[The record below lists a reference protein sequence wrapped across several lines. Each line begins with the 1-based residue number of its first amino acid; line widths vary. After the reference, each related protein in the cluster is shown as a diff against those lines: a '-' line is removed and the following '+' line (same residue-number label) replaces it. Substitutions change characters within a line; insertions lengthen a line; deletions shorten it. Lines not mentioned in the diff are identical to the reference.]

1 MITVGINGFGRIGK
15 LFLWNAIATDAFN
28 DIFINTG
35 RPIGSSMYD
44 TANYLLRDSSYGSLK
59 NFIYGIE
66 GRINKKDI
74 FEYVN
79 EEKGIIRTTN
89 KTNLHFLRKNR
100 NPKDIGWKNYDVDIV
115 VDCTG
120 HFLDPNLPASAEG
133 GSARGHFENGA
144 KKLLVSA
151 PFKIKKGE
159 KIPSD
164 AITTVMGINNE
175 KYDPIKHN
183 IISNASCTTTCL
195 SHMMKPIIDKLSIDS
210 IISASMITVH
220 AATSSQNVL
229 DSVPKA
235 GAKDLRKNRSFS
247 GNIIL
252 TSTGAAK
259 ALILVIP
266 EMINK
271 PFLTESV
278 RIPSVSGSIVILNL
292 CLNGKES
299 KESINKIFKEASV
312 RDKNNYL
319 AYTEIQNV
327 SNDIVGSFNAAIIEA
342 CETSVGTSK
351 LTGGEIISNAVIYGW
366 YDNEMGYVRMLFE
379 NALSIAKTL

>member
-1 MITVGINGFGRIGK
+1 MITVGINGIGRIGK
-15 LFLWNAIATDAFN
+15 LFLWNAIATNSFDE
-28 DIFINTG
+28 IFINTG
-35 RPIGSSMYD
+35 RPIGSSIYD
-44 TANYLLRDSSYGSLK
+44 IANYLLKDSSYGSLK
-59 NFIYGIE
+59 SFIYGIE
-66 GRINKKDI
+66 GRKIKKDI

-79 EEKGIIRTTN
+79 EEKGIIRTAN
-89 KTNLHFLRKNR
+89 KTNLHFLRKHR
-100 NPKDIGWKNYDVDIV
+100 NPKDIEWKNYNVDLV

-120 HFLDPNLPASAEG
+120 RFLDPNLPASAEG
-133 GSARGHFENGA
+133 GSARGHLESGA
-144 KKLLVSA
+144 IKLLLSA

-164 AITTVMGINNE
+164 AITTVMGINDE
-175 KYDPIKHN
+175 KYDPEKHN

-195 SHMMKPIIDKLSIDS
+195 SHMIKPIIDKLSIDS

-229 DSVPKA
+229 DSVPKT

-252 TSTGAAK
+252 TTTGAAK

-266 EMINK
+266 EMTNK

-292 CLNGKES
+292 CLNGEES
-299 KESINKIFKEASV
+299 KESINDIYKEASEK
-312 RDKNNYL
+312 DKNDYL
-319 AYTEIQNV
+319 AYTESQNV

-342 CETSVGTSK
+342 SETSICTSK
-351 LTGGEIISNAVIYGW
+351 LTSGEIISNAVIYGW

-379 NALSIAKTL
+379 NALLIAKTL